1 MAVFK
6 IHYHH
11 GHFYYQNAL
20 HLLLLKPFLEGGTIE
35 IVTTMICVKIKT
47 KATKQSLTKQG
58 RTQSLVVVVAEI
70 RNRPDDHL
78 STHQTP
84 LPHPKFEK
92 QNKNKNIMR

>member
-35 IVTTMICVKIKT
+35 IVTMICVKIKT

-58 RTQSLVVVVAEI
+58 RTQSLVVVAEI